1 MFKKI
6 ISLIYLVSI
15 CILSLPLVA
24 SAQTTFKDFVEGI
37 VKTLVSNIAVF
48 LFALALLV
56 FLWGMAKFILKAD
69 NETEREKGKQVML
82 WGLIALF
89 VMLSVW
95 GIVHI
100 LTITFFDGS
109 ELQFF
114 LPEDGGAFD

>member
-1 MFKKI
+1 MP
-6 ISLIYLVSI
+6 LIV
-15 CILSLPLVA
+15 
-24 SAQTTFKDFVEGI
+24 SAQTTFKEFVNGT
-37 VKTLVSNIAVF
+37 VKDLLSNFAVF
-48 LFALALLV
+48 LFAVALLV

-69 NETEREKGKQVML
+69 SDTEREKGKQVMI

-100 LTITFFDGS
+100 ITITFFEES

-114 LPEDGGAFD
+114 LPEEGSGFESIEL